1 MKLKHFALQAI
12 LLASISF
19 GGGWLYGFKRIP
31 PSTEVGD
38 SLLGYTKDDL
48 QIRRNSRYDIFR
60 LSAPKPDVIFL
71 GDSITEAGLFNEF
84 FTSPA
89 KIHTRGVS
97 ADTSSD
103 IISRLE
109 EVINLKPDTV
119 FLMVGI
125 NDLNRGSS
133 PIEIANNIKNIHDRL
148 SEAGINVFIQKTIQ
162 CHPSRCS
169 VTKKVNQLNEILS
182 SSYKSSK
189 IIDLGNL
196 NSTNGLSSELT
207 TDGIHLSR
215 KGYEEWLKH
224 LRQNTNGIFR

>member
-1 MKLKHFALQAI
+1 M
-12 LLASISF
+12 
-19 GGGWLYGFKRIP
+19 
-31 PSTEVGD
+31 EVGD
-38 SLLGYTKDDL
+38 SLQGYTKDDL

-89 KIHTRGVS
+89 KIYNRGVS

-103 IISRLE
+103 IMSRLE
-109 EVINLKPDTV
+109 EVINLNPDTV
-119 FLMVGI
+119 FLMAGI
-125 NDLNRGSS
+125 NDLNRGTS
-133 PIEIANNIKNIHDRL
+133 PNEIANNIKNIHDRL

-207 TDGIHLSR
+207 TDGIHLNR
-215 KGYEEWLKH
+215 KGYEEWVKH

>member
-38 SLLGYTKDDL
+38 SLDGYTKDDL

-89 KIHTRGVS
+89 KIYNRGVS